1 MRFPMRCDRYELRD
15 DPAAPGEWRGGIGI
29 VRKNRFLEPG
39 VYSCE
44 GDRHTDPPR
53 GIFGGYD
60 GLPGKSTFIDKDG
73 KERDIPAKV
82 TGFLCGAGEIIQLT
96 EPNSGGYGNPL
107 DRVPQLVLEDVLDDF
122 TTIKLAR
129 EAYGVVISKGLK
141 IDEAATEGAAQDDA
155 ARAGQEVPG
164 RAAEPRLDAASAG
177 DLASRQVVQ

>member
-73 KERDIPAKV
+73 NERDIPAKV
-82 TGFLCGAGEIIQLT
+82 TGFLCGADEIIQLT

-122 TTIKLAR
+122 TTIELAR
-129 EAYGVVISKGLK
+129 VAYGVVISKGLK
-141 IDEAATEGAAQDDA
+141 IDEAATRELRKTMRRAQ
-155 ARAGQEVPG
+155 GKQFQGELLTLVSTPH
-164 RAAEPRLDAASAG
+164 P
-177 DLASRQVVQ
+177 LAISPHAKAT